1 MSDTDLSGRIR
12 QRREQ
17 LGLSQEELAARMGYR
32 SKSSI
37 TKLEK
42 GINDLPRAKLEELA
56 AALDTTPAW
65 LMGLVDLPCP
75 PPGFEP
81 LPEMVRVPLVGSI
94 ACGTPITA
102 EQNIECYIG
111 VPAAWHADFALTC
124 HGSSMAPT
132 ICDGD
137 IVCIRRQPE
146 VEQGEIAAVRI
157 GEEATLKHFH
167 RQGDAVILL
176 ADNAAVCPPMIYAGS
191 QLEEIQIEGRA
202 VHAVQGLGHDHGLRR
217 VRNIDGKLVGI
228 GPRHPLKIPHRLV
241 GQIGVVFLPAVTHA
255 GQEVVL
261 GQLTL
266 QPEQLVFRRAD
277 EDVVVEQGTARIDRT
292 AVFVTHLHIGG
303 GEILEQR
310 LPTTLAP
317 GKLGIQAF
325 SGADP
330 VASCHTRSRKRE
342 HVPAY
347 SLQVM
352 TLANPRR
359 TPLRATVSQNI
370 HHYDYLFLRL

>member
-1 MSDTDLSGRIR
+1 MSDTDLSSRIR

-65 LMGLVDLPCP
+65 LMGLVDLPFP

-124 HGSSMAPT
+124 HGNSMAPT

-167 RQGDAVILL
+167 RQGETVMLL
-176 ADNAAVCPPMIYAGS
+176 ADNTVCPPMVFAGP

-202 VHAVQGLGHDHGLRR
+202 VGFCRGL
-217 VRNIDGKLVGI
+217 
-228 GPRHPLKIPHRLV
+228 
-241 GQIGVVFLPAVTHA
+241 
-255 GQEVVL
+255 
-261 GQLTL
+261 
-266 QPEQLVFRRAD
+266 
-277 EDVVVEQGTARIDRT
+277 
-292 AVFVTHLHIGG
+292 
-303 GEILEQR
+303 
-310 LPTTLAP
+310 
-317 GKLGIQAF
+317 
-325 SGADP
+325 
-330 VASCHTRSRKRE
+330 
-342 HVPAY
+342 
-347 SLQVM
+347 
-352 TLANPRR
+352 
-359 TPLRATVSQNI
+359 
-370 HHYDYLFLRL
+370 

>member
-1 MSDTDLSGRIR
+1 MSDTDLSSRIR

-65 LMGLVDLPCP
+65 LMGLVDLPFP

-137 IVCIRRQPE
+137 SVCIRCQPE

-167 RQGDAVILL
+167 RQGETVMLL
-176 ADNAAVCPPMIYAGS
+176 ADNTAVCPPMVFAGP

-202 VHAVQGLGHDHGLRR
+202 VGFCRGL
-217 VRNIDGKLVGI
+217 
-228 GPRHPLKIPHRLV
+228 
-241 GQIGVVFLPAVTHA
+241 
-255 GQEVVL
+255 
-261 GQLTL
+261 
-266 QPEQLVFRRAD
+266 
-277 EDVVVEQGTARIDRT
+277 
-292 AVFVTHLHIGG
+292 
-303 GEILEQR
+303 
-310 LPTTLAP
+310 
-317 GKLGIQAF
+317 
-325 SGADP
+325 
-330 VASCHTRSRKRE
+330 
-342 HVPAY
+342 
-347 SLQVM
+347 
-352 TLANPRR
+352 
-359 TPLRATVSQNI
+359 
-370 HHYDYLFLRL
+370 

>member
-1 MSDTDLSGRIR
+1 MSDTDLSSRIR

-17 LGLSQEELAARMGYR
+17 LSLSQEELAARMGYR

-65 LMGLVDLPCP
+65 LMGLADLPCP
-75 PPGFEP
+75 SPGFEP
-81 LPEMVRVPLVGSI
+81 LPEMARVPLVGSI

-167 RQGDAVILL
+167 RQGETVMLL
-176 ADNAAVCPPMIYAGS
+176 ADNTAVCPPMVFAGP

-202 VHAVQGLGHDHGLRR
+202 VGFCRGL
-217 VRNIDGKLVGI
+217 
-228 GPRHPLKIPHRLV
+228 
-241 GQIGVVFLPAVTHA
+241 
-255 GQEVVL
+255 
-261 GQLTL
+261 
-266 QPEQLVFRRAD
+266 
-277 EDVVVEQGTARIDRT
+277 
-292 AVFVTHLHIGG
+292 
-303 GEILEQR
+303 
-310 LPTTLAP
+310 
-317 GKLGIQAF
+317 
-325 SGADP
+325 
-330 VASCHTRSRKRE
+330 
-342 HVPAY
+342 
-347 SLQVM
+347 
-352 TLANPRR
+352 
-359 TPLRATVSQNI
+359 
-370 HHYDYLFLRL
+370 

>member
-1 MSDTDLSGRIR
+1 MSDTDLSSRIR

-65 LMGLVDLPCP
+65 LMGLVDLPFP

-124 HGSSMAPT
+124 HGNSMAPT

-167 RQGDAVILL
+167 RRGETVMLL
-176 ADNAAVCPPMIYAGS
+176 ADNTAVCPPMVFAGP

-202 VHAVQGLGHDHGLRR
+202 VGFCRGL
-217 VRNIDGKLVGI
+217 
-228 GPRHPLKIPHRLV
+228 
-241 GQIGVVFLPAVTHA
+241 
-255 GQEVVL
+255 
-261 GQLTL
+261 
-266 QPEQLVFRRAD
+266 
-277 EDVVVEQGTARIDRT
+277 
-292 AVFVTHLHIGG
+292 
-303 GEILEQR
+303 
-310 LPTTLAP
+310 
-317 GKLGIQAF
+317 
-325 SGADP
+325 
-330 VASCHTRSRKRE
+330 
-342 HVPAY
+342 
-347 SLQVM
+347 
-352 TLANPRR
+352 
-359 TPLRATVSQNI
+359 
-370 HHYDYLFLRL
+370 

>member
-1 MSDTDLSGRIR
+1 MSDTDLSSRIR

-37 TKLEK
+37 NKLEK

-65 LMGLVDLPCP
+65 LMGLVDLPFP

-124 HGSSMAPT
+124 HGNSMAPT

-167 RQGDAVILL
+167 RQGDAVMLL
-176 ADNAAVCPPMIYAGS
+176 ADNTAVCPPMVFAGP

-202 VHAVQGLGHDHGLRR
+202 VGFCRGL
-217 VRNIDGKLVGI
+217 
-228 GPRHPLKIPHRLV
+228 
-241 GQIGVVFLPAVTHA
+241 
-255 GQEVVL
+255 
-261 GQLTL
+261 
-266 QPEQLVFRRAD
+266 
-277 EDVVVEQGTARIDRT
+277 
-292 AVFVTHLHIGG
+292 
-303 GEILEQR
+303 
-310 LPTTLAP
+310 
-317 GKLGIQAF
+317 
-325 SGADP
+325 
-330 VASCHTRSRKRE
+330 
-342 HVPAY
+342 
-347 SLQVM
+347 
-352 TLANPRR
+352 
-359 TPLRATVSQNI
+359 
-370 HHYDYLFLRL
+370 

>member
-1 MSDTDLSGRIR
+1 MSDTDLSSRIR

-65 LMGLVDLPCP
+65 LMGLVDLPFP

-124 HGSSMAPT
+124 HGNSMAPT

-146 VEQGEIAAVRI
+146 VEQGEIAAVRV

-167 RQGDAVILL
+167 RQGDAVMLL

-202 VHAVQGLGHDHGLRR
+202 VGFCRGL
-217 VRNIDGKLVGI
+217 
-228 GPRHPLKIPHRLV
+228 
-241 GQIGVVFLPAVTHA
+241 
-255 GQEVVL
+255 
-261 GQLTL
+261 
-266 QPEQLVFRRAD
+266 
-277 EDVVVEQGTARIDRT
+277 
-292 AVFVTHLHIGG
+292 
-303 GEILEQR
+303 
-310 LPTTLAP
+310 
-317 GKLGIQAF
+317 
-325 SGADP
+325 
-330 VASCHTRSRKRE
+330 
-342 HVPAY
+342 
-347 SLQVM
+347 
-352 TLANPRR
+352 
-359 TPLRATVSQNI
+359 
-370 HHYDYLFLRL
+370 

>member
-1 MSDTDLSGRIR
+1 MSDTDLSSRIR

-65 LMGLVDLPCP
+65 LMGLVDLPFP

-167 RQGDAVILL
+167 RQGETVMLL
-176 ADNAAVCPPMIYAGS
+176 ADNAAVCPPMVFAGP

-202 VHAVQGLGHDHGLRR
+202 VGFCRGL
-217 VRNIDGKLVGI
+217 
-228 GPRHPLKIPHRLV
+228 
-241 GQIGVVFLPAVTHA
+241 
-255 GQEVVL
+255 
-261 GQLTL
+261 
-266 QPEQLVFRRAD
+266 
-277 EDVVVEQGTARIDRT
+277 
-292 AVFVTHLHIGG
+292 
-303 GEILEQR
+303 
-310 LPTTLAP
+310 
-317 GKLGIQAF
+317 
-325 SGADP
+325 
-330 VASCHTRSRKRE
+330 
-342 HVPAY
+342 
-347 SLQVM
+347 
-352 TLANPRR
+352 
-359 TPLRATVSQNI
+359 
-370 HHYDYLFLRL
+370 

>member
-1 MSDTDLSGRIR
+1 MSDTDLSSRIR

-146 VEQGEIAAVRI
+146 GEQ
-157 GEEATLKHFH
+157 
-167 RQGDAVILL
+167 DAPQ
-176 ADNAAVCPPMIYAGS
+176 A
-191 QLEEIQIEGRA
+191 
-202 VHAVQGLGHDHGLRR
+202 
-217 VRNIDGKLVGI
+217 
-228 GPRHPLKIPHRLV
+228 
-241 GQIGVVFLPAVTHA
+241 
-255 GQEVVL
+255 
-261 GQLTL
+261 
-266 QPEQLVFRRAD
+266 QPEQTAD
-277 EDVVVEQGTARIDRT
+277 PLLTELEALKDQAAQQEPPSSTSTARAR
-292 AVFVTHLHIGG
+292 
-303 GEILEQR
+303 QSCCW
-310 LPTTLAP
+310 PTTPPSARP
-317 GKLGIQAF
+317 WYSQVPSWKKFKSRAVPWA
-325 SGADP
+325 SA
-330 VASCHTRSRKRE
+330 VAYNKEESPCLHPKK
-342 HVPAY
+342 
-347 SLQVM
+347 
-352 TLANPRR
+352 
-359 TPLRATVSQNI
+359 
-370 HHYDYLFLRL
+370 

>member
-1 MSDTDLSGRIR
+1 MSDTDLSSRIR

-17 LGLSQEELAARMGYR
+17 LSLSQEELAARMGYR

-65 LMGLVDLPCP
+65 LMGLVDLPFP

-167 RQGDAVILL
+167 RQGETVMLL
-176 ADNAAVCPPMIYAGS
+176 ADNTAVCPPMVFAGP

-202 VHAVQGLGHDHGLRR
+202 VGFCRGL
-217 VRNIDGKLVGI
+217 
-228 GPRHPLKIPHRLV
+228 
-241 GQIGVVFLPAVTHA
+241 
-255 GQEVVL
+255 
-261 GQLTL
+261 
-266 QPEQLVFRRAD
+266 
-277 EDVVVEQGTARIDRT
+277 
-292 AVFVTHLHIGG
+292 
-303 GEILEQR
+303 
-310 LPTTLAP
+310 
-317 GKLGIQAF
+317 
-325 SGADP
+325 
-330 VASCHTRSRKRE
+330 
-342 HVPAY
+342 
-347 SLQVM
+347 
-352 TLANPRR
+352 
-359 TPLRATVSQNI
+359 
-370 HHYDYLFLRL
+370 

>member
-1 MSDTDLSGRIR
+1 MSDTDLSSRIR

-65 LMGLVDLPCP
+65 LMGLVDLPFP

-157 GEEATLKHFH
+157 GEEVTLKHFH
-167 RQGDAVILL
+167 RQGETVMLL
-176 ADNAAVCPPMIYAGS
+176 ADNTAVCPPMVFAGP

-202 VHAVQGLGHDHGLRR
+202 VGFCRGL
-217 VRNIDGKLVGI
+217 
-228 GPRHPLKIPHRLV
+228 
-241 GQIGVVFLPAVTHA
+241 
-255 GQEVVL
+255 
-261 GQLTL
+261 
-266 QPEQLVFRRAD
+266 
-277 EDVVVEQGTARIDRT
+277 
-292 AVFVTHLHIGG
+292 
-303 GEILEQR
+303 
-310 LPTTLAP
+310 
-317 GKLGIQAF
+317 
-325 SGADP
+325 
-330 VASCHTRSRKRE
+330 
-342 HVPAY
+342 
-347 SLQVM
+347 
-352 TLANPRR
+352 
-359 TPLRATVSQNI
+359 
-370 HHYDYLFLRL
+370 